1 MRGFNISGEIIV
13 YKNEYGYYTTIRNK
27 NIEGNYDKMY
37 VTIQLPK
44 GQELENKSVIIIEKG
59 FLSFYK
65 DKNGL
70 PKVKAVIR
78 EFDIIGIDDLEVNEN
93 YSDNELPF

>member
-13 YKNEYGYYTTIRNK
+13 YKNEKGYYTTIKNK
-27 NIEGNYDKMY
+27 DLNGNWDKMY
-37 VTIQLPK
+37 MTIQLPK